1 MRTGL
6 GMEGVKEE
14 METALGLLP
23 FVSGGLVFGLLMILA
38 ASGRTEQLVLS
49 ANEELQGF
57 LKRGKNTAW
66 YQRRRIWLQ
75 KNGAEFHYG
84 KWVDPLSFLTVKLLS
99 GAAGYFVLSVKAL
112 EYGIFTGIFLFF
124 LPDILLTYLNK
135 KDNERLLSEI
145 KLVYHSLEIQIR
157 AGVYVTDVL
166 SECYASV
173 REKRMRAA
181 FLDLAGD
188 IVMKADIYDALERF
202 QGKFDNRY
210 IDSLCIIIYQALESG
225 QALELLNDIGE
236 QIKDMETA
244 LLERKKNALDRSM
257 TFYQLGVLGA
267 VLGVAL
273 YACVTDMFAAAAGF

>member
-112 EYGIFTGIFLFF
+112 EYGIFAGIFLFF